1 MLPNNSLKNSLMEV
15 QLMRQGKLKKQ
26 TWEELRNKLTLITSK
41 ATPLP
46 VKNGM
51 IELDP
56 DNPKHKEWWEENP
69 DGQKT
74 S

>member
-1 MLPNNSLKNSLMEV
+1 MTS
-15 QLMRQGKLKKQ
+15 
-26 TWEELRNKLTLITSK
+26 EELLAKLTLITSK

-56 DNPKHKEWWEENP
+56 DNPRHKEWWEENP
-69 DGQKT
+69 
-74 S
+74 